1 MIFEAS
7 RAKAIDKLNNF
18 VELNLTDYSKLRNFD
33 FGPSKRSN
41 ISCLSPYIT
50 HGIINEL
57 EVIDKSLKKFSFA
70 KNEKFI
76 QEVLWRVYWKGWLEL
91 RPNVWSDYLIE
102 LEENR
107 NDFKHNQNY
116 QDAIEGKTNIDC
128 FNQWII
134 ELKENNY
141 LHNHTRMWFASIWI
155 FTLELPWQLGAEF
168 FMKHLYDGDA
178 ASNTLG
184 WRWVAGVQTQGKHYL
199 ASEWNINKFTNNRFK
214 NIKLKENASPMFS
227 NKTYPINKK
236 DFLNSEIVEG
246 KTLLIFENN
255 MSFEFSDFREHKFK
269 KTLLISN
276 SNENRI
282 IKLSEKVLDFKAN
295 LLEDQK
301 TRLEKESINC
311 EIININD
318 LKNISEDVYAL
329 YPTVGENLNFIESND
344 LKNINF
350 LFRKLDQF
358 SWQYCN
364 KGFFNFKNYIPK
376 IISNF
381 NGL

>member
-7 RAKAIDKLNNF
+7 RAKAIDKLNSF

-50 HGIINEL
+50 HGVINEL

-199 ASEWNINKFTNNRFK
+199 ASEWNINKFTNNRFQ
-214 NIKLKENASPMFS
+214 NIKLNENASPMFS
-227 NKTYPINKK
+227 TKTYPLNKK
-236 DFLNSEIVEG
+236 DFLNSEIVED

>member
-1 MIFEAS
+1 MIFGAS
-7 RAKAIDKLNNF
+7 RAKAVDQLNNF
-18 VELNLTDYSKLRNFD
+18 IEQNLTDYSKLRNFD
-33 FGPSKRSN
+33 FGPDNRSN
-41 ISCLSPYIT
+41 VSCLSPYIT

-91 RPNVWSDYLIE
+91 RPNVWSDYLNE
-102 LEENR
+102 LSKIKDE
-107 NDFKHNQNY
+107 FKNNQSY
-116 QDAIEGKTNIDC
+116 LDAIEGKTNVDC
-128 FNQWII
+128 FNQWVI
-134 ELKENNY
+134 ELRESNY

-168 FMKHLYDGDA
+168 FMQHLYDGDT

-214 NIKLKENASPMFS
+214 NIKLNENANPIS
-227 NKTYPINKK
+227 NDKIYSVTNNSFK
-236 DFLNSEIVEG
+236 NSEISED

-255 MSFEFSDFREHKFK
+255 MTFEFSDFKKHKFK
-269 KTLLISN
+269 KILLVSN
-276 SNENRI
+276 DTNRA
-282 IKLSEKVLDFKAN
+282 IKLSEKVLKFKVN

-301 TRLEKESINC
+301 IRLEEKSINC
-311 EIININD
+311 ETININD
-318 LKNISEDVYAL
+318 LKNITEEVYAL
-329 YPTVGENLNFIESND
+329 YPTVGENLDFIQNNQ
-344 LKNINF
+344 LKNIKF
-350 LFRKLDQF
+350 LYRKLDQF

-376 IISNF
+376 IIANF
-381 NGL
+381 S

>member
-7 RAKAIDKLNNF
+7 RAKAVDKLNNF
-18 VELNLTDYSKLRNFD
+18 IEQNLKDYSKLRNFD
-33 FGPSKRSN
+33 FGPDSRSN
-41 ISCLSPYIT
+41 VSCLSPYIT
-50 HGIINEL
+50 HGVINEL
-57 EVIDKSLKKFSFA
+57 EVIDKSLKKFSFS

-91 RPNVWSDYLIE
+91 RPDVWTDYLRE
-102 LEENR
+102 LEKIR
-107 NDFKHNQNY
+107 NKSKGDHSYKE
-116 QDAIEGKTNIDC
+116 AIEGKTGIEC
-128 FNQWII
+128 FNQWVI

-168 FMKHLYDGDA
+168 FMQHLYDGDP

-214 NIKLKENASPMFS
+214 NIKLNENATPKLSDKIYSVTKNNFE
-227 NKTYPINKK
+227 
-236 DFLNSEIVEG
+236 NSEISED

-255 MSFEFSDFREHKFK
+255 LSFEITDFKDNKFK
-269 KTLLISN
+269 KILLVLN
-276 SNENRI
+276 NRDRTI
-282 IKLSEKVLDFKAN
+282 ELSKKVSKFKAN

-301 TRLEKESINC
+301 TRLKEKSINC

-318 LKNISEDVYAL
+318 LKNIAEEVYAL
-329 YPTVGENLNFIESND
+329 YPAVGENLDFFKYNQ

-350 LFRKLDQF
+350 LYRKLDQF

-376 IISNF
+376 IIANF
-381 NGL
+381 N